1 MEQNQRS
8 CNQVLETHCCPL
20 PNHFQLGTEVI
31 KLGYMQTSK
40 YSIDSSLDGDEAKAN
55 LTLEEASPPLDLSL
69 KTIETEEYLYHLM

>member
-8 CNQVLETHCCPL
+8 CIQALETYCCPL
-20 PNHFQLGTEVI
+20 PNHFQLEAEVI
-31 KLGYMQTSK
+31 KLGYRQTSK
-40 YSIDSSLDGDEAKAN
+40 YNTDSLLDGGEAKAN